1 MTGRREPDA
10 TVGRL
15 RGMNDLRRHTRLG
28 AGLLSLSML
37 LVACSAAAGPSASV
51 PPVSLSPDVPVTAPP
66 SDPADPSQDPSQD
79 PGIVDG
85 AKVVVPKPGQLDVH
99 DVSADSLTARVDG
112 STIVVTA
119 TWFSG
124 VEPCNVLD
132 TVIVAKGQ
140 GSYSIT
146 LREGHGPED
155 VACIAIAELHK
166 TEIAIPDVAPGT
178 YQITDGTGGAAP
190 IEVTVD

>member
-1 MTGRREPDA
+1 
-10 TVGRL
+10 
-15 RGMNDLRRHTRLG
+15 MNHHRTRRLG
-28 AGLLSLSML
+28 VGLLSLSLL
-37 LVACSAAAGPSASV
+37 LVACSTAAAPSAS
-51 PPVSLSPDVPVTAPP
+51 PPPSSAPPDAPVTAPP
-66 SDPADPSQDPSQD
+66 SDPADPSLD
-79 PGIVDG
+79 PGGPGDG
-85 AKVVVPKPGQLDVH
+85 AKVVVPRPGQLDVH
-99 DVSADSLTARVDG
+99 DISADSLAARADG

-124 VEPCNVLD
+124 VEPCNILD
-132 TVIVAKGQ
+132 QIVVTKGQ

-178 YQITDGTGGAAP
+178 YQVTDGTGGAAP
-190 IEVTVD
+190 IKVTVG